1 MPLFLTLEQNP
12 TYTVPKGEIAMMYPF
27 LTLDDSAENIP
38 CRNERQGML
47 LFFAYNSLQQL
58 KVQKIHQAIAVQV
71 RAAVLDGNLLT
82 GEEPP

>member
-1 MPLFLTLEQNP
+1 
-12 TYTVPKGEIAMMYPF
+12 MMYPF
-27 LTLDDSAENIP
+27 FTLDDSAENIP

-58 KVQKIHQAIAVQV
+58 KVQKIHQAVAVQV

-82 GEEPP
+82 GEEPS

>member
-1 MPLFLTLEQNP
+1 MFLTLEQHP
-12 TYTVPKGEIAMMYPF
+12 TYAVPKGGIAMMYPF
-27 LTLDDSAENIP
+27 LTPDDSAENIP

-58 KVQKIHQAIAVQV
+58 KVQKIHQAVAVQV

-82 GEEPP
+82 GEEPS

>member
-1 MPLFLTLEQNP
+1 
-12 TYTVPKGEIAMMYPF
+12 MMHPF

-38 CRNERQGML
+38 CRNERRGML

-58 KVQKIHQAIAVQV
+58 KVQKIHQAVAVQV

-82 GEEPP
+82 GEESS

>member
-1 MPLFLTLEQNP
+1 
-12 TYTVPKGEIAMMYPF
+12 MMHPF

-58 KVQKIHQAIAVQV
+58 EVQKIHQAIAVQV

-82 GEEPP
+82 GEEPS

>member
-1 MPLFLTLEQNP
+1 MFLTLEQNL
-12 TYTVPKGEIAMMYPF
+12 TYVVPKGGIAMMHPF

-58 KVQKIHQAIAVQV
+58 KVQKIHQSVAVQV

-82 GEEPP
+82 GEEPS

>member
-1 MPLFLTLEQNP
+1 
-12 TYTVPKGEIAMMYPF
+12 MMYLF

-58 KVQKIHQAIAVQV
+58 KVQKIHQAVAVQV

-82 GEEPP
+82 GEEPS

>member
-1 MPLFLTLEQNP
+1 
-12 TYTVPKGEIAMMYPF
+12 MMYLF

-47 LFFAYNSLQQL
+47 LFFAHYSLQQL
-58 KVQKIHQAIAVQV
+58 KVQKIHQAVAVQV

-82 GEEPP
+82 GEEPS

>member
-1 MPLFLTLEQNP
+1 
-12 TYTVPKGEIAMMYPF
+12 MMYPF
-27 LTLDDSAENIP
+27 LTPDDSAENIP

-82 GEEPP
+82 GEEPS

>member
-1 MPLFLTLEQNP
+1 
-12 TYTVPKGEIAMMYPF
+12 MMHPF

-82 GEEPP
+82 GEEPS

>member
-12 TYTVPKGEIAMMYPF
+12 TYAVPKGGIAMMYPF

-58 KVQKIHQAIAVQV
+58 KVQKIHQAVAVQV

>member
-1 MPLFLTLEQNP
+1 
-12 TYTVPKGEIAMMYPF
+12 MMHPF

-58 KVQKIHQAIAVQV
+58 KVQKIHQAVAVQV

-82 GEEPP
+82 GEESS

>member
-1 MPLFLTLEQNP
+1 MFWTLEQNP
-12 TYTVPKGEIAMMYPF
+12 TYAVPKGGIAMMYPF

-38 CRNERQGML
+38 CRSFRQGML

-58 KVQKIHQAIAVQV
+58 KVQKIHQAVAVQV

-82 GEEPP
+82 GEETS

>member
-1 MPLFLTLEQNP
+1 
-12 TYTVPKGEIAMMYPF
+12 MMHPF

-58 KVQKIHQAIAVQV
+58 KVQKIHQAVAVQV

-82 GEEPP
+82 GEEPS